1 MGFEFLD
8 PGTLDGGDFEL
19 VCVAKDAG
27 DPERGLVPAYDFR
40 IRVNG
45 REFVG
50 QVKLRIGMND
60 RIKLYAGN
68 LGYKVDP
75 NYRGRALA
83 ARAISL
89 LLPVARRHGM
99 NELWICCNPEN
110 HPSRKT
116 CERIGAELV
125 EIIEVPPGTFLYE
138 RGERFNCRYRLRLE
152 ETNPLRC

>member
-8 PGTLDGGDFEL
+8 LGILDGGDFEL

-27 DPERGLVPAYDFR
+27 DPKRELVPAYDFK

-45 REFVG
+45 VEFVG

-60 RIKLYAGN
+60 RIRLYAGN

-83 ARAISL
+83 ARAIAL
-89 LLPVARRHGM
+89 LLPIARRHGM
-99 NELWICCNPEN
+99 SELWICCNPEN
-110 HPSRKT
+110 HSSRKT
-116 CERIGAELV
+116 CERVGAELV
-125 EIIEVPPGTFLYE
+125 EIIEVPPGNDLYE
-138 RGERFNCRYRLRLE
+138 RGDRANCRYRLRL
-152 ETNPLRC
+152 